1 MHHFV
6 RNVGMEMDKVN
17 IMSDKSIQITEFDLQ
32 RLCKLI
38 REAQHTN
45 YRGSEYLDELRAELN
60 RAQIV
65 PSQAVSQEVVT
76 MNSIV
81 VLLDPLTRK
90 EETYTL
96 VFPEDADIGQGKI
109 SILAPI
115 GTAMLGCEVGD
126 SFESKV
132 PAGKRRMKVKQ
143 IVYQPEA
150 AGDYHL

>member
-1 MHHFV
+1 
-6 RNVGMEMDKVN
+6 
-17 IMSDKSIQITEFDLQ
+17 MSNKSIQITEFDLQ
-32 RLCKLI
+32 RLNKLL
-38 REAQHTN
+38 REAEHTD
-45 YRGSEYLDELRAELN
+45 YRGSEYLDELRTELDC
-60 RAQIV
+60 AQIV
-65 PSQAVSQEVVT
+65 PSQAVSQDVVT

-109 SILAPI
+109 SILAPV
-115 GTAMLGCEVGD
+115 GTAMLGCKIGD

-132 PAGKRRMKVKQ
+132 PAGKLRMKVKR
-143 IVYQPEA
+143 IIYQPEA

>member
-1 MHHFV
+1 
-6 RNVGMEMDKVN
+6 
-17 IMSDKSIQITEFDLQ
+17 MSNKSIQITEFDLR
-32 RLCKLI
+32 RLNKLL
-38 REAQHTN
+38 REAEHTD
-45 YRGSEYLDELRAELN
+45 YRGSKYLAELRAELD

-65 PSQAVSQEVVT
+65 PSQAVPQEVVT

-81 VLLDPLTRK
+81 VLFDPITRK

-115 GTAMLGCEVGD
+115 GTAMLGCEIGD
-126 SFESKV
+126 SFESKA
-132 PAGKRRMKVKQ
+132 PAGKRRMKVKR
-143 IVYQPEA
+143 IIYQPEA

>member
-1 MHHFV
+1 
-6 RNVGMEMDKVN
+6 
-17 IMSDKSIQITEFDLQ
+17 MSNKSIQITEFDLQ
-32 RLCKLI
+32 RLNMLLRK
-38 REAQHTN
+38 AQHTD
-45 YRGSEYLDELRAELN
+45 YRGSEYLAELQAELD

-81 VLLDPLTRK
+81 VLLDPFTRK

-132 PAGKRRMKVKQ
+132 PAGKRRLKVKR
-143 IVYQPEA
+143 IIYQPEA

>member
-1 MHHFV
+1 
-6 RNVGMEMDKVN
+6 
-17 IMSDKSIQITEFDLQ
+17 MSNKSIQITEFDLQ
-32 RLCKLI
+32 RLNMLLRK
-38 REAQHTN
+38 AQHTD
-45 YRGSEYLDELRAELN
+45 YRGSEYLAELQAELD

-115 GTAMLGCEVGD
+115 GTAMLGYRVGQV
-126 SFESKV
+126 FQWKV
-132 PAGKRRMKVKQ
+132 PAGERTLRVKE
-143 IVYQPEA
+143 ILYQPEA

>member
-1 MHHFV
+1 M
-6 RNVGMEMDKVN
+6 NN
-17 IMSDKSIQITEFDLQ
+17 KSIQITEFDLQ
-32 RLCKLI
+32 RLNKLL
-38 REAQHTN
+38 REAQHTD
-45 YRGSEYLDELRAELN
+45 YCGSEYLAELQAKLGH
-60 RAQIV
+60 AQIV
-65 PSQAVSQEVVT
+65 PSQAVPQEVVT

-132 PAGKRRMKVKQ
+132 PAGKRRMKVKR
-143 IVYQPEA
+143 IIYQPEA
-150 AGDYHL
+150 VGDYHL

>member
-1 MHHFV
+1 
-6 RNVGMEMDKVN
+6 
-17 IMSDKSIQITEFDLQ
+17 MSDKSIKITEFDLQ
-32 RLCKLI
+32 RLNKLI
-38 REAQHTN
+38 RQAQNTD

-65 PSQAVSQEVVT
+65 PSQAVPQEVVT

-115 GTAMLGCEVGD
+115 GTAMLGCKVGD

-132 PAGKRRMKVKQ
+132 PAGKRRMKVKR

-150 AGDYHL
+150 AGDYQL